1 MFLED
6 VSIHV
11 AGTHRTVHVAVDLP
25 EDQLGSVSLDAIA
38 AISQLLSAVLDAD
51 PADDGRPYDLEVSSP
66 GVSRPLT
73 EPRHWRRATGHLVTL
88 KLVKGSQ
95 SDLGELITGR
105 LVEVAESGVTVR
117 PELPVKK
124 GMKPKQG
131 DPEFI
136 EFVRI
141 RKGTVEVEF
150 TRLDEAEEVGTV
162 ADQKGQD

>member
-1 MFLED
+1 M
-6 VSIHV
+6 
-11 AGTHRTVHVAVDLP
+11 
-25 EDQLGSVSLDAIA
+25 
-38 AISQLLSAVLDAD
+38 
-51 PADDGRPYDLEVSSP
+51 
-66 GVSRPLT
+66 
-73 EPRHWRRATGHLVTL
+73 TL